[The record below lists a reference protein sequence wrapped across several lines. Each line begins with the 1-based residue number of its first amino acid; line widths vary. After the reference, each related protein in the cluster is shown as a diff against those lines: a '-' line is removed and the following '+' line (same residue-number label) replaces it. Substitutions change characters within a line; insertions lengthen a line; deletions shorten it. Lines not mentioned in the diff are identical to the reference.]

1 MRTLVTGGAGFIG
14 SHIVEEL
21 LRRGDSV
28 RVLDNFSS
36 GTRENL
42 EAFHGSPGFSRVVP
56 VPGRGAGQGNLE
68 ILDGDLRDAGTV
80 KSAVRDMEL
89 VFHLAAFISVP
100 QSMSDPETCFAV
112 NVGGT
117 VALLE
122 AARRAG
128 ARKVVLSSSTAVY
141 GDTDVF
147 PTTEETPLRPL
158 SPYALSK
165 QVNELYSYLY
175 TRTLGLPVI
184 ALRYYNVYGPRQ
196 RPDSDYAAAIPIFVR
211 RLLAGEPITIYGNGK
226 QSRDFIFV
234 KDVVRANLL
243 AAESDAAGEAFN
255 ICTGRE
261 TNLLDLLEELSEVSP
276 RQPEVRFESPR
287 PGDIYRSGGSPEK
300 AAGALGF
307 RAETSLAKGLAQTVE
322 WMISK

>member
-1 MRTLVTGGAGFIG
+1 MHSLVTGGAGFIG

-21 LRRGDSV
+21 LRRGDNV
-28 RVLDNFSS
+28 RVLDDFSS
-36 GTRENL
+36 GTHENL
-42 EAFHGSPGFSRVVP
+42 EAIRGSPGSST
-56 VPGRGAGQGNLE
+56 GRGSPGSSTGPGNLE
-68 ILDGDLRDAGTV
+68 ILEGDLRDADTV
-80 KSAVRDMEL
+80 RAAVQDIEL
-89 VFHLAAFISVP
+89 VFHLAAFVSVP

-122 AARRAG
+122 ASRRAG
-128 ARKVVLSSSTAVY
+128 VRKVVLSSSTAVY
-141 GDTDVF
+141 GEPAVF
-147 PTTEETPLRPL
+147 PTTEETPLLPL

-165 QVNELYSYLY
+165 QVNELYARLY
-175 TRTLGLPVI
+175 TQTLGLPVT

-211 RLLAGEPITIYGNGK
+211 QLASGEPITIYGDGK

-255 ICTGRE
+255 ICSGRE
-261 TNLLDLLEELSEVSP
+261 TNLLNLLEELSKISP
-276 RQPEVRFESPR
+276 HQPEVHFTSPR
-287 PGDIYRSGGSPEK
+287 PGDIYRSAGSPEK
-300 AAGALGF
+300 AARALGF
-307 RAETSLAKGLAQTVE
+307 RAETALAIGLAQTVE
-322 WMISK
+322 WMKCK

>member
-14 SHIVEEL
+14 SHIVEQLL
-21 LRRGDSV
+21 LRGDTV
-28 RVLDNFSS
+28 RILDNFST
-36 GTRENL
+36 GLRKNL
-42 EAFHGSPGFSRVVP
+42 EGFLENV
-56 VPGRGAGQGNLE
+56 E
-68 ILDGDLRDAGTV
+68 ILEGDLRDADKV
-80 KSAVRDMEL
+80 KKAVHDVEQ

-100 QSMSDPETCFAV
+100 QSMADPEACFAT

-117 VALLE
+117 VTLLE

-128 ARKVVLSSSTAVY
+128 CRKVVLSSSTAVY

-147 PTTEETPLRPL
+147 PTTEETPLCPL

-165 QVNELYSYLY
+165 QVNELYARLY
-175 TRTLGLPVI
+175 TRVLEMQVT

-211 RLLAGEPITIYGNGK
+211 QLAAGKPITIFGDGK

-243 AAESDAAGEAFN
+243 AADSDAAGDSYN
-255 ICTGRE
+255 VCTGHE
-261 TNLLDLLEELSEVSP
+261 TTLLDLLEELSEVAPHS
-276 RQPEVRFESPR
+276 PEVRFDAPR
-287 PGDIYRSGGSPEK
+287 SGDIYRSVGSPEK
-300 AAGALGF
+300 AAASLGF

-322 WMISK
+322 WMIRK

>member
-21 LRRGDSV
+21 LRRGDTV

-42 EAFHGSPGFSRVVP
+42 NEFRGSPGFRT
-56 VPGRGAGQGNLE
+56 GQGNLE
-68 ILDGDLRDAGTV
+68 ILEGDLRDARSV
-80 KSAVRDMEL
+80 KAAVRDMDR
-89 VFHLAAFISVP
+89 VFHLAAFVSVP
-100 QSMSDPETCFAV
+100 QSMVDPETCFAV

-117 VALLE
+117 VSLLE

-128 ARKVVLSSSTAVY
+128 ARKIVLSSSTAVY

-165 QVNELYSYLY
+165 QVNELYARLY
-175 TRTLGLPVI
+175 TRTMGLPVT

-196 RPDSDYAAAIPIFVR
+196 RPDSDYAAVIPIFVR
-211 RLLAGEPITIYGNGK
+211 HLVAGEQITIFGDGK

-243 AAESDAAGEAFN
+243 ASESDAAGEAFN

-261 TNLLDLLEELSEVSP
+261 TNLLDLMEELSEVSP
-276 RQPEVRFESPR
+276 RQPEVLFEAPR
-287 PGDIYRSGGSPEK
+287 PGDIYRSVGSPAR
-300 AAGALGF
+300 AAASFGF
-307 RAETSLAKGLAQTVE
+307 RAQTSLADGLAQTVA
-322 WMISK
+322 WMKDN